1 MRSLVFLSLMLLL
14 FSCSST
20 RFVDS
25 WKNQTLAPAFHSDK
39 MLVLA
44 ITDNLT
50 ARQIFEEEL
59 SKALLERGVNSEKS
73 YGVLDGVQTGAQLSE
88 PEIDRMAADL
98 VSRGFDAAIIT
109 SVKGVERQHLHEPAT
124 VYVYPYYG
132 RFGRYYFYYQDIYY
146 GPPGYQEYDV
156 YHVESALYRL
166 DGKED
171 NALVWV
177 GSFDITDPISIR
189 ATVEDYVKSL
199 MTQMVNDGI
208 IR

>member
-1 MRSLVFLSLMLLL
+1 MLIL

-25 WKNQTLAPAFHSDK
+25 WKSEALAPGFHSDK

-59 SKALLERGVNSEKS
+59 CKALHERGVNNEKA
-73 YGVLDGVQTGAQLSE
+73 YGTLEADYTRARLSE
-88 PEIDRMAADL
+88 AEIDQMAAEL
-98 VSRGFDAAIIT
+98 VSKGFDAAIIT
-109 SVKGVERQHLHEPAT
+109 SVKGVERRHLHEPAT

-132 RFGRYYFYYQDIYY
+132 RFGRYYYYYQDIYY
-146 GPPGYQEYDV
+146 DPPGYQEYDV
-156 YHVESALYRL
+156 YHVESALYKL
-166 DGKED
+166 GGDEA
-171 NALVWV
+171 NTLVWV

-189 ATVEDYVKSL
+189 QTVDDYVKSL
-199 MTQMVNDGI
+199 IAKMDQEGI
-208 IR
+208 LD

>member
-1 MRSLVFLSLMLLL
+1 MLIL

-25 WKNQTLAPAFHSDK
+25 WTNDALSPAFHSEK

-44 ITDNLT
+44 MTDNLT

-59 SKALLERGVNSEKS
+59 GRALYERGINNEKA
-73 YGVLDGVQTGAQLSE
+73 YGTFDADHTGAQLSE
-88 PEIDRMAADL
+88 SEIDQMAAEL
-98 VSRGFDAAIIT
+98 VSKGFDAAIIT

-132 RFGRYYFYYQDIYY
+132 RFGRYYYYYQDIYY
-146 GPPGYQEYDV
+146 GPPGYREYDV

-166 DGKED
+166 GGSED
-171 NALVWV
+171 NTLVWV

-189 ATVEDYVKSL
+189 ETVDDYVKSL
-199 MTQMVNDGI
+199 MAQMDKERI
-208 IR
+208 LR